1 LDVRPQGGGIVSHF
15 NVGDLVKIRQSWDN
29 LVSHVGV
36 ITEWWDETP
45 ISENVT
51 SKRFAYEVLML
62 HTQQREEFYDYQL
75 ELVSETKEKK
85 A

>member
-1 LDVRPQGGGIVSHF
+1 MKNTARLG
-15 NVGDLVKIRQSWDN
+15 VGDLVKIRQSWSN
-29 LVSHVGV
+29 LGNRVGV

-45 ISENVT
+45 IVEGKGES
-51 SKRFAYEVLML
+51 SQRFAYEVIIL

-75 ELVSETKEKK
+75 ELLSEVKRKK